1 MIKKVVQILFR
12 PKSSLIGKGESTQLE
27 NFSAGLA
34 HKSCKRRLAWNSFS
48 PLSRVGGAFVIMTS
62 ILIYPGFMNNIQAQV
77 SELTGPVKWYTFGE
91 AVEMQKKNPKPIM
104 VDVYTSWCGP
114 CKMMSANTFGNAI
127 IANYLNEH
135 FYPVKFNAETR
146 DSVAFN
152 GIVFKNNNPP
162 ETKRPVHDFAIS
174 ILDGKLS
181 YPSVVFLD
189 EDIKRI
195 HTLVGYYQANQFE
208 PMLNFFANGTYKKTK
223 YEDFQK
229 NFVGEVK

>member
-1 MIKKVVQILFR
+1 MIK
-12 PKSSLIGKGESTQLE
+12 
-27 NFSAGLA
+27 
-34 HKSCKRRLAWNSFS
+34 
-48 PLSRVGGAFVIMTS
+48 RVFIAVGIIAI
-62 ILIYPGFMNNIQAQV
+62 ILISQSFNSIIQATA
-77 SELTGPVKWYTFGE
+77 SELTGPVHWYTFSE
-91 AVEMQKKNPKPIM
+91 AVELQKKIPKPIM

-114 CKMMSANTFGNAI
+114 CKMMSANTFGNEI
-127 IANYLNEH
+127 IAKYLNEN

-152 GIVFKNNNPP
+152 GVVFKNNNPP

-189 EDIKRI
+189 TDIKRI
-195 HTLVGYYQANQFE
+195 YTSVGYYQAAQFE
-208 PMLNFFANGTYKKTK
+208 PMLNFFASGIYKNSK

-229 NFVGEVK
+229 TFVGKVK